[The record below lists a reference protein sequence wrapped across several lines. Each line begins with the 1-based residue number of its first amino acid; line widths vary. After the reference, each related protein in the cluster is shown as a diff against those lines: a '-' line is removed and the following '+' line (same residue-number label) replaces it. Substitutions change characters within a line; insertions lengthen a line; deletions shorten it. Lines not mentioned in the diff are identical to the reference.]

1 MEQTTKI
8 RMFEYAIFKLVEW
21 FKEIEPQK
29 NVTLH
34 FSRLVSLKLLFF
46 ISAIKK
52 SSNIGNLD
60 NASRTNESL
69 DLLDIY
75 ENFYAMQYGPVEIDI
90 YTAIVT
96 NQTQNYIF
104 GNHSLKGTPNISAFN
119 CLPQNL
125 KDRIDESIIQLREIN
140 PNIVSYAPF
149 KLVELSHKWDAWQNA
164 MATAELFGR
173 GRERMSV
180 ESIRNSSQFYV

>member
-29 NVTLH
+29 SVTLH

-46 ISAIKK
+46 ISAIKR
-52 SSNIGNLD
+52 SPDICNQANTQE
-60 NASRTNESL
+60 TNESS

-96 NQTQNYIF
+96 RQTQNYIF
-104 GNHSLKGTPNISAFN
+104 GNHSLKGAPNINVFN
-119 CLPQNL
+119 CLTQNL
-125 KDRIDESIIQLREIN
+125 KNRIDESITRLRELN
-140 PNIVSYAPF
+140 PNIVSYTPF
-149 KLVELSHKWDAWQNA
+149 QLVELSHKWDAWQNA
-164 MATAELFGR
+164 MAAAELFGR

-180 ESIRNSSQFYV
+180 ESIRKSRQFYV

>member
-1 MEQTTKI
+1 
-8 RMFEYAIFKLVEW
+8 MFEYAIFKLVEW

-29 NVTLH
+29 NVTHH

-46 ISAIKK
+46 ISTIKN
-52 SSNIGNLD
+52 SVNICNQV
-60 NASRTNESL
+60 NASKTNESS

-96 NQTQNYIF
+96 SQTQNYIF
-104 GNHSLKGTPNISAFN
+104 GIHSLKGSPNINVFN
-119 CLPQNL
+119 CLPQNF
-125 KDRIDESIIQLREIN
+125 KDRIDESITRLRVIN

-149 KLVELSHKWDAWQNA
+149 QLVELSHKWDAWQNA
-164 MATAELFGR
+164 MATAELFGK

-180 ESIRNSSQFYV
+180 ESIRNSRQYYV